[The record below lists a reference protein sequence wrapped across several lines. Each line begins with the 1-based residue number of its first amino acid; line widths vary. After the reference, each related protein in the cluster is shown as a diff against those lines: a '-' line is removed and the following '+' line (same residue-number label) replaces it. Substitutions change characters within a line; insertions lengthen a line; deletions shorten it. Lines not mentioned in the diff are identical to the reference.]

1 MPNGNEAHAGPLVS
15 NRPGVLKASRRIVVV
30 ACFGAAALAIL
41 PNTALAAVAR
51 PRLLSAANFTVMAA
65 SAITNTGST
74 AITGNLAISPNKASS
89 VTGFPPG
96 VVTGAKNEDDAV
108 AIRAQTDLI
117 TTYNDAAHATP
128 FKNMSG
134 VNLGGKTLTPGVY
147 HFSSS
152 AQLTGTLTLNG
163 ENRTGSLFI
172 FQIGSTLTTAS
183 RSRVALIGRANSCN
197 VFWQVTSSATLGTA
211 TSFQGNLIALTSIT
225 LTTGAT
231 IGVGGGLNGG
241 RALARNGALT
251 LDSNVIRPP
260 TGVCTSASTTT
271 TTTSTSTSTTPSTGS
286 APIALAPLL
295 LGSGAALVMVAV
307 VRRRVSR

>member
-1 MPNGNEAHAGPLVS
+1 MTGHLGI
-15 NRPGVLKASRRIVVV
+15 LKASRRAVFLACVLGVTIGALPTV
-30 ACFGAAALAIL
+30 AM
-41 PNTALAAVAR
+41 AAVTQ
-51 PRLLSAANFTVMAA
+51 PRLLSAGNFTVMAA
-65 SAITNTGST
+65 SAITNTGAT
-74 AITGNLAISPNKASS
+74 TITGNLAISPNKASS

-96 VVTGAKNEDDAV
+96 VVTGAKDEDNAV
-108 AIRAQTDLI
+108 AIKAQTDLV
-117 TTYNDAAHATP
+117 TTYKDAAHATP

-163 ENRTGSLFI
+163 EGRSGSLFI
-172 FQIGSTLTTAS
+172 FQIGSTLTTAT

-225 LTTGAT
+225 MVTGAT

-251 LDSNVIRPP
+251 LDSNIIRPP
-260 TGVCTSASTTT
+260 TGTCPTTA
-271 TTTSTSTSTTPSTGS
+271 STSTSTTPSTPS
-286 APIALAPLL
+286 AGAAPNALAPWLL
-295 LGSGAALVMVAV
+295 ASGALLVMAAT
-307 VRRRVSR
+307 VRRRQSR

>member
-1 MPNGNEAHAGPLVS
+1 MQNRKVAHAGHLS
-15 NRPGVLKASRRIVVV
+15 DRPGVLKASRRIVGV
-30 ACFGAAALAIL
+30 ACLGAAALVIL
-41 PNTALAAVAR
+41 PNNALAAVAR

-74 AITGNLAISPNKASS
+74 TITGNLAISPNKASS

-96 VVTGAKNEDDAV
+96 VVTGAKDEDNAV
-108 AIRAQTDLI
+108 AIKAQTDLI

-183 RSRVALIGRANSCN
+183 ASRVALIGRANSCN
-197 VFWQVTSSATLGTA
+197 VFWQVTSSATLGTG

-225 LTTGAT
+225 LTTRAT

-260 TGVCTSASTTT
+260 TGVCTSASTT
-271 TTTSTSTSTTPSTGS
+271 STPTPSTGS
-286 APIALAPLL
+286 APIALAPWL
-295 LGSGAALVMVAV
+295 LGSGAVLVMVAV